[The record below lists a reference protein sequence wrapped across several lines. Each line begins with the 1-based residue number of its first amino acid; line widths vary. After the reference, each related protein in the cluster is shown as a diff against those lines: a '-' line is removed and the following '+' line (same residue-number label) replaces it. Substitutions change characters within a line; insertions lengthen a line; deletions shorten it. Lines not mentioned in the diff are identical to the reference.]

1 MGNKVDLNDQREVEI
16 SEAEAYAEE
25 IGALF
30 IETSAK
36 TDTNVSKAFID
47 ISSRL
52 KLDDESVSV
61 DADDGRGMHMIYS
74 HTDYDA
80 NEGGAGCCR

>member
-1 MGNKVDLNDQREVEI
+1 MGNKLDLNDQREVET

-61 DADDGRGMHMIYS
+61 DSNDGRGMHMIYS
-74 HTDYDA
+74 HTDYDS
-80 NEGGAGCCR
+80 NDSGCGC